1 MLTILQLDQK
11 SQIGYNT
18 CILNNKEKLMLERGK
33 IRVIEELLAQWQSGE
48 LSSYDFAEA
57 VKKVLSV

>member
-1 MLTILQLDQK
+1 MIKD
-11 SQIGYNT
+11 
-18 CILNNKEKLMLERGK
+18 
-33 IRVIEELLAQWQSGE
+33 LLAQWQSGE